1 MRNTTNRR
9 VKLYF
14 STVGYNNFES
24 RNAQHVRSNRSI
36 DSTQQKAVHRRE
48 EGRLRNVE
56 TLYREIWLGEA
67 GMGNWMDGRVVGWGV
82 AWGLA

>member
-14 STVGYNNFES
+14 STVRYNNFES

-36 DSTQQKAVHRRE
+36 DSTQQKAVQRRE

-67 GMGNWMDGRVVGWGV
+67 GMGGWLPGWMPGW
-82 AWGLA
+82 